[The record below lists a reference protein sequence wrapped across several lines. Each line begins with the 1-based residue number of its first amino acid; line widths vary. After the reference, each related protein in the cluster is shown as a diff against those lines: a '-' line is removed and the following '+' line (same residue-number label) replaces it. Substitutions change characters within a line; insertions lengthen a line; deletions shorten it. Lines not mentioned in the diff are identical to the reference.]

1 MIAAFAMATIRF
13 ARIAQGFPME
23 IPLLMNAASAM
34 IIQKM
39 IAFRIALG
47 IMEALPM
54 LTSAASAMTPQKMI
68 ASRIAMA
75 SGAAML

>member
-1 MIAAFAMATIRF
+1 MLILIIASYAI
-13 ARIAQGFPME
+13 
-23 IPLLMNAASAM
+23 S
-34 IIQKM
+34 IQNM

>member
-39 IAFRIALG
+39 IA
-47 IMEALPM
+47 
-54 LTSAASAMTPQKMI
+54 
-68 ASRIAMA
+68 SRIAMA